1 MTGPETERESYELAR
16 RIADLM
22 LEKAATDVL
31 VLDLRTLSSAC
42 DYFVICTAA
51 SEPQVKAI
59 TEHVEETVKKEFGA
73 GPWHIEGRSQR
84 RWVLLD
90 FVHVVAHVFHKEAR
104 EYYLLERLW
113 SDAPQ
118 EEVLP
123 KKAGVRTVAG
133 APGSGETPDEW
144 QDFSEEGEDE

>member
-59 TEHVEETVKKEFGA
+59 AEHVEETVKKELGE

-104 EYYLLERLW
+104 DYYLLERLW

-123 KKAGVRTVAG
+123 KKTGVRAASGKAG
-133 APGSGETPDEW
+133 TLEVSDEW
-144 QDFSEEGEDE
+144 EDASEEGEDE

>member
-59 TEHVEETVKKEFGA
+59 AESMKQFGFTIPILVDEAGERDWTDDPAAWTALAHVIFNLKEFA
-73 GPWHIEGRSQR
+73 LR
-84 RWVLLD
+84 R
-90 FVHVVAHVFHKEAR
+90 
-104 EYYLLERLW
+104 
-113 SDAPQ
+113 
-118 EEVLP
+118 
-123 KKAGVRTVAG
+123 
-133 APGSGETPDEW
+133 
-144 QDFSEEGEDE
+144 